1 MAKKK
6 SLYGLAPALAIVC
19 GILAIA
25 GAFLA
30 FRNVNENSFPRKIF
44 AELSQLEMKY
54 GAYRAE
60 GAVNDRDLDKLLPLN
75 SWCGEIEFEGESY
88 KVFAYEF
95 GSPEDAFEYFKNA
108 SGQKNAVEQL
118 CFYYQGTSMGETK
131 YAAYYD
137 KVAYKVTGGRFD
149 DFARFMTQL
158 CADFPIDIS
167 EEYYQNYGI
176 RLD

>member
-6 SLYGLAPALAIVC
+6 SLYGFVPALVVVCCVLAIV
-19 GILAIA
+19 

-30 FRNVNENSFPRKIF
+30 CRNVNENPFPRKIF
-44 AELSQLEMKY
+44 AELSQLEIKY
-54 GAYRAE
+54 GAYRDE
-60 GAVNDRDLDKLLPLN
+60 GAVNDRDLDKLRPLS
-75 SWCGEIEFEGESY
+75 SWCGEIEFESESY

-95 GSPEDAFEYFKNA
+95 GSAEDAFEYFKNA
-108 SGQKNAVEQL
+108 SGQENAVEQL

-137 KVAYKVTGGRFD
+137 KVAYKVTGGRLD
-149 DFARFMTQL
+149 DFAHFMTHL
-158 CADFPIDIS
+158 CADFPIDIR